1 MWMYICDEEHTGE
14 AFYFPLA
21 WRWQDY
27 NSIKGKM
34 EKKAEEFKEFERQ
47 ETWSAPENLG
57 G

>member
-1 MWMYICDEEHTGE
+1 MYICDEEHTGE